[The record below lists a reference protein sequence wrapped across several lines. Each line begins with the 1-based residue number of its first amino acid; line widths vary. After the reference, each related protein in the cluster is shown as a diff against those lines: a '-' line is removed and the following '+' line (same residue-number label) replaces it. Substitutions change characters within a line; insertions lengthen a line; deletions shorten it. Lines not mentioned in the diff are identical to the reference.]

1 MLNFK
6 KIFSNLKNIK
16 SKIGNFS
23 LAELAESYNDKNYI
37 FEEIEIWKRV
47 VEYASKSNDADHV
60 SISYG
65 ELHNEMFMT
74 SLISNTQ
81 KEIKIVSNN
90 LLYKYPLIKSFRE
103 AIDRGVIFKIIILD
117 DNEFIRASRNR
128 VLSILIDEDD
138 NSIDINSKSVFIKKA
153 SPRLKER
160 MGNSTKNFSIY
171 DDKNYIFV
179 RDVDRH
185 ASYIVHNAKK
195 NITNL
200 LDIFNNEFQ

>member
-23 LAELAESYNDKNYI
+23 LAELAENYDKNYI

-47 VEYASKSNDADHV
+47 VEYASKSNDVDHV

-81 KEIKIVSNN
+81 KEIKMISNN

-117 DNEFIRASRNR
+117 DNEFIRSRNR

-138 NSIDINSKSVFIKKA
+138 NSIDINSKSIFIKKA

-160 MGNSTKNFSIY
+160 MGNSTKNFLY

-179 RDVDRH
+179 RGDKH
-185 ASYIVHNAKK
+185 ASYIV
-195 NITNL
+195 L
-200 LDIFNNEFQ
+200 C